1 MSELKRISRR
11 EFLKRTGQA
20 GGLVFAVTFSASCS
34 REPGPPVAPPSTPSA
49 GSNVMPNVYVNVRS
63 DGIVDI
69 YCHRSEMGQGIR
81 TGLPQVIADELEAD
95 WDKINLIQGLG
106 DDKYASQ
113 NTDGSTSIRD
123 QFDILRN
130 AGATARETLVAA
142 AAASRGVPTSE
153 CVARNHAVHHESSGK
168 SAGFGELVDAAQ
180 DVEPPENAS
189 FKKPE
194 DYRYIGKPMDTIDGF
209 DMSTGKAMFA
219 ADIVLPDMLYASVA
233 RSPVL
238 HGKVGS
244 LDETATRAVAGVVD
258 VLRLPEAT
266 TPVGFNPQGGVA
278 VIATSS
284 WAAMQGRNALEV
296 EWEPGENASH
306 DSDEYRKVLED
317 TVRAEGSVKLD
328 RGNVDA
334 AFDDAAMTHD
344 AMYYAPYLA
353 HVPMEPPC
361 AVARTTDDGG
371 FEIWSCTQN
380 PQAVQETIA
389 GLFQID
395 KKLVRA
401 HVTLLGGG
409 FGRKSKAD
417 FQAEACW
424 LARETGR
431 PVQVL
436 WTREDDVR
444 NGYLHSVSA
453 QYFKA
458 GFDGDGNSTGL
469 LHRTAF
475 PPIASTFAPNADE
488 PMSFELDL
496 GVHDNPYGFANL
508 RAESGKAAA
517 HFRIGWLRSVCN
529 VFHAFGVCGFM
540 DELAY
545 LANEDPKDYL
555 LKMLMPARTIDPADD
570 GATYGNY
577 GHGLDVHPIDTGRLA
592 AVVEK
597 AADMADWG
605 RGLPEGR
612 GLGIAVHRSFASYVA
627 TVAEVGVDERGKLAV
642 HEMWFAVDA
651 GLVVNPDR
659 VVSQMEG
666 AGIFG
671 MSLALHGEITAK
683 DGAVVQG
690 NYDTYPVVR
699 MSEAPAA
706 IHVHIMESDAPPGGV
721 GEPGVPPVAP
731 AIVNAYYAATGKRIR
746 ELPLRNAGL
755 T

>member
-20 GGLVFAVTFSASCS
+20 GGLVFALTFSSSCS
-34 REPGPPVAPPSTPSA
+34 REPAPPVAATGTIA
-49 GSNVMPNVYVNVRS
+49 NVMPNVYVNIRN

-95 WDKINLIQGLG
+95 WDKINLIQALG

-113 NTDGSTSIRD
+113 NTDGSTSIRN

-130 AGATARETLVAA
+130 AGATARETLIAA
-142 AAASRGVPTSE
+142 AAATWGVPASE
-153 CVARNHAVHHESSGK
+153 CVARNHAVHHEASGNF
-168 SAGFGELVDAAQ
+168 AGFGALVDAAQ
-180 DVEPPENAS
+180 NVEIPQNAE
-189 FKKPE
+189 FKSPE
-194 DYRYIGKPMDTIDGF
+194 DYRYIGKPVDTIDGF
-209 DMSTGKAMFA
+209 DMSTGKAMYA
-219 ADIVLPDMLYASVA
+219 ADIVLPDMLYASVV

-238 HGKVGS
+238 YGTVKSVDDS
-244 LDETATRAVAGVVD
+244 AARAVAGVVD
-258 VLRLPEAT
+258 VLRLPDAT
-266 TPVGFNPQGGVA
+266 VPVGFNPQGGVA
-278 VIATSS
+278 VLASSS

-296 EWEPGENASH
+296 EWEPGDNATHESEN
-306 DSDEYRKVLED
+306 YRKTLED
-317 TVRAEGSVKLD
+317 AVKAAGSVKLD
-328 RGNVDA
+328 RGDVDK
-334 AFDDAAMTHD
+334 AFADAVSTHD
-344 AMYYAPYLA
+344 ALYYAPYLA
-353 HVPMEPPC
+353 HASMEPPC
-361 AVARTTDDGG
+361 AVARATDDGG

-395 KKLVRA
+395 KQLVKA

-424 LARETGR
+424 LARESGR

-458 GFDGDGNSTGL
+458 GLDADGNASSM
-469 LHRTAF
+469 LHRSAF

-496 GVHDNPYGFANL
+496 GFHDNPYGFDNL
-508 RAESGKAAA
+508 RGESCKASA

-555 LKMLMPARTIDPADD
+555 LKMLLPARTIDPADD
-570 GATYGNY
+570 GASYGNY
-577 GHGLDVHPIDTGRLA
+577 GHGLDVHPVDTGRVA

-597 AADMADWG
+597 AASMADWG
-605 RGLPEGR
+605 RALPDGR

-627 TVAEVGVDERGKLAV
+627 TVAEVVVDANGKLAV
-642 HEMWFAVDA
+642 HDLWIAVDA

-671 MSLALHGEITAK
+671 MSIALHGEITAK

-706 IHVHIMESDAPPGGV
+706 IHVHIMDSDAPPGGV

-731 AIVNAYYAATGKRIR
+731 AIVNAYYAATGQRIR